1 MKKLII
7 IILTMMFIGCS
18 ESSNSIAAFDFDQT
32 DVENDSTG
40 IEIIDTIDTIKE
52 VKDTIIDTKK
62 NNEESSN
69 SNKVTSSSSSTK
81 KDIVVVSSSSKIEN
95 KSSSSINN
103 KKEESSSSIKK
114 NESSSSEKVVV
125 SSSSKENIVSSSSE
139 KKVESSSSRE
149 KLVTSSSSELIV
161 SSSSEKKVESSSS
174 SKIVESSSSSEKVVI
189 NSSSSVNE
197 DYIDVNEPKNTVPTF
212 VELDELKL
220 NEFRVENN
228 IAYLSWENNT
238 DYTMQINVTYGI
250 GCNLVG
256 VADSTIMYTI
266 KANSVKEKAI
276 YEIKN
281 NAKKCVGEIKSITAT
296 KNDKS
301 NFAGWEWGSD
311 RGMKYITF
319 EN

>member
-7 IILTMMFIGCS
+7 IILAMMFIGCS

-69 SNKVTSSSSSTK
+69 SNKVTSSSTK

-125 SSSSKENIVSSSSE
+125 SSSSKENRVSSSSE

-220 NEFRVENN
+220 NGFRVENN

-256 VADSTIMYTI
+256 VSDSTIMYTI
-266 KANSVKEKAI
+266 KANSVKEKVI

-296 KNDKS
+296 ENDKS
-301 NFAGWEWGSD
+301 NFAGWKWGSD
-311 RGMKYITF
+311 RGIEHITF